1 MQNINKILWIIDGKI
16 KDFDGFNGVVA
27 DVVEMARN
35 EHATKTYWW
44 SVTADKTKFC
54 DLDIYDNEQAALEH
68 IGHWAPHSDQFLKYA
83 ANDRLLILGDVTH
96 SIKDALSTMNPHY
109 MGFYGG
115 FAKDKPKDANELS
128 EVIWSFE
135 GRITDKDK
143 FHEAMERLTPITQVE
158 SGCMMYLWCVDEED
172 RFFVLERYL
181 DSDAAMIH
189 MENSAEFGKLFFGST
204 EITAFT
210 IYNEISPKLIEV
222 VKELNP
228 EIMEFAAGFSR

>member
-1 MQNINKILWIIDGKI
+1 MKNTGKILWLIDGKI

-27 DVVEMARN
+27 DVVEMARR

-44 SVTADKTKFC
+44 SVSSDKSKFC
-54 DLDIYDNEQAALEH
+54 DLDIYDNEPAALEH
-68 IGHWAPHSDQFLKYA
+68 IGHWAPHSDEFSKYA
-83 ANDRLLILGDVTH
+83 SNGRLLILGDAPH
-96 SIKDALSTMNPHY
+96 SIKDALSAMNPHY
-109 MGFYGG
+109 MGYYGG
-115 FAKDKPKDANELS
+115 FAKDKPAEANQLS

-143 FHEAMERLTPITQVE
+143 FHEAMVRLTPITQAE
-158 SGCMMYLWCVDEED
+158 SGSIMYLWCVDEEEH
-172 RFFVLERYL
+172 FFILERYL

-204 EITAFT
+204 EVTTFT
-210 IYNEISPKLIEV
+210 IYNEISPELTEV

-228 EIMEFAAGFSR
+228 EKMEFLAGFSR